1 MHVWWRKPTW
11 PLVAVDCSSGSLC
24 FPRVIGQQCKR
35 ESPTFFSNL
44 AVLLLLLLL
53 PRLSVRY
60 ISCAKSIKTLRAQLL
75 MAFFPLCSLPP
86 LTMHRACK
94 GGNGKALFSPQFY
107 GKSKICRSAVGPA
120 VGSRY
125 NIQYGEGSRECPAN
139 LEKEKFFLLIRGKKG
154 F

>member
-11 PLVAVDCSSGSLC
+11 PLVAVDCSSSGSLC

-44 AVLLLLLLL
+44 AVLLLLL

-94 GGNGKALFSPQFY
+94 GGQGRLSFSLCFT
-107 GKSKICRSAVGPA
+107 
-120 VGSRY
+120 GSRKY
-125 NIQYGEGSRECPAN
+125 VGQRSVQPWGRGTTYGQGSRECPAN
-139 LEKEKFFLLIRGKKG
+139 LEKGNFFCSFEEKRGFKA
-154 F
+154 

>member
-11 PLVAVDCSSGSLC
+11 PLVAADCSSRRSLC

-44 AVLLLLLLL
+44 AVLLLLL

-94 GGNGKALFSPQFY
+94 GGQGRLSFFPLFY
-107 GKSKICRSAVGPA
+107 GKSKICRSAVGPT

-125 NIQYGEGSRECPAN
+125 NIRTGLTRMSRKPGKRK
-139 LEKEKFFLLIRGKKG
+139 LFLLIRGKKG

>member
-11 PLVAVDCSSGSLC
+11 PLVAADCSSKRSLC

-44 AVLLLLLLL
+44 AVLLLLL

-94 GGNGKALFSPQFY
+94 GGQGRLSFSLCFT
-107 GKSKICRSAVGPA
+107 
-120 VGSRY
+120 GSRKY
-125 NIQYGEGSRECPAN
+125 VGQRSVQPWGRGTTYGQGSRECPAN
-139 LEKEKFFLLIRGKKG
+139 LEKGNFFCSFEEKRGFKA
-154 F
+154 